1 MSELIASPAQTVR
14 RNAGVTLQQI
24 SERTKISVRNLEA
37 IESGDFKKLPGGI
50 YTTSYIRQY
59 AREIGFDE
67 FELLEHYHRVTG
79 EPPAAARIDRGPDP
93 SSPTFRPLF
102 QY

>member
-14 RNAGVTLQQI
+14 RNAGVTLREI

-37 IESGDFKKLPGGI
+37 IESGEFKKLPGGI
-50 YTTSYIRQY
+50 YATSYIRQY

-67 FELLEHYHRVTG
+67 FELLEHYYRVTG
-79 EPPAAARIDRGPDP
+79 VPPAAPRLDRGQDP